1 MYQLDGNVA
10 LVTGGGSGI
19 GRAIALRLAREGCD
33 VAILDI
39 SSDAASAVIEE
50 IAALGRQAVA
60 LIANV
65 TRFDD
70 VDRAV
75 GETVSTLGRLDIM
88 VNNAGVLRLAK
99 IVDTTEED
107 WELMFRVNVD
117 GVFHGCK
124 AAVPRMI
131 EQGGG
136 TIINM
141 ASWTGKIGNSH
152 FGGYGATKAAVIG
165 ITQSLAKEVA
175 PHIRVNALC
184 PGIIVHTGL
193 RDEAEE
199 VSRQIGLPSAE
210 SRISGIPMGRLGE
223 PEDVAAVAAFMA
235 SKESG
240 YMTGQS
246 VNVTGGQWML

>member
-19 GRAIALRLAREGCD
+19 GRAIALRLAREGCN

-39 SSDAASAVIEE
+39 SSEAASAVIEE
-50 IAALGRQAVA
+50 ITALGRQAVA

-70 VDRAV
+70 VDRAA

-124 AAVPRMI
+124 AAVPRMM

-141 ASWTGKIGNSH
+141 ASWTGKIGNAH

-165 ITQSLAKEVA
+165 VTQSLAKEVA
-175 PHIRVNALC
+175 PLIRVNALC

-199 VSRQIGLPSAE
+199 VSRQLGLPSAE

-223 PEDVAAVAAFMA
+223 PDDVAAIAAFLA